1 MGAVGEYS
9 ATEMLEMYR
18 RMRVIRRFEQRT
30 AELYRATEVPGFVHT
45 SIGQEATA
53 VGACWHLET
62 TDVITS
68 NHRGHGHCLAKGMQ
82 PGPMFA
88 ELMGKDS
95 GTCHGRGG
103 SMHIADPDIGVFGA
117 NGIVGAGIPIAVG
130 AATSMR
136 LRNNGRVALSFF
148 GDGAVAQ
155 GAFHEGVNLAAV
167 WNLPIVF
174 VCENNHYAEF
184 SSTAS
189 QHRVSLAE
197 RARGYGVEFIA
208 VDGNDVRAV
217 SEATGRAIE
226 SVRSGGAPVIVE
238 ALTYRW
244 HGHYEG
250 DPEKYRDP
258 EELSAWKERD
268 PLLVCKDALTS
279 LGVDSALV
287 DGIDAEVENEIDSAI
302 EQARQAPPPPV
313 SSLMDFVVDTS
324 GDGDG
329 DGDGGV
335 EPEPFE
341 PNGTFKMMHAVREA
355 IESQMRVDPEVFM
368 AGIDIGLGGSVFG
381 LFRGM
386 HEEFPDRV
394 RDTPISETAIVG
406 TAVGAAMAGMKP
418 IVEVMYLDF
427 IGVCLDQIMNQA
439 AKLRYM
445 TGGRAQ
451 MSLVIRTQ
459 MGAGRSSGSQHSQS
473 LEAMLAHI
481 PGLRVVMPSN
491 PADAYGLL
499 RSAILDP
506 NPVVFI
512 ENRLLY
518 GMTGDRP
525 PADYLVPIGK
535 AAIVRP
541 GTDVTVVSWSRMLQA
556 ALEAAENL
564 AGEGI
569 DAEVIDLRTIAPLD
583 RAAVLA
589 SLERTHRLVIVH
601 EAVRD
606 FGVGA
611 ELAALA
617 AGEGFD
623 SLRAPVVRVAPP
635 FTPAPYAPALEAEWL
650 PNSSSIADA
659 IRSLVRRNS

>member
-1 MGAVGEYS
+1 MSTVGEYS
-9 ATEMLEMYR
+9 AEQLLEMYR
-18 RMRVIRRFEQRT
+18 RMLVIRRFEQRT

-136 LRNNGRVALSFF
+136 LRNNGSVALSFF

-197 RARGYGVEFIA
+197 RARGYGLEFIA

-226 SVRSGGAPVIVE
+226 SVRAGGVPVIVE

-250 DPEKYRDP
+250 DPERYRDRD
-258 EELSAWKERD
+258 EVAEWKERD
-268 PLLVCKDALTS
+268 PLVGCAEVLMS
-279 LGVDSALV
+279 LGVDSTVIEL
-287 DGIDAEVENEIDSAI
+287 IHSEVENEIESAI
-302 EQARQAPPPPV
+302 EQARQAPSPPV

-324 GDGDG
+324 GDG
-329 DGDGGV
+329 GV
-335 EPEPFE
+335 EPEAFE

-355 IESQMRVDPEVFM
+355 IESEMRADPDVFM

-386 HEEFPDRV
+386 HEEFPGRV

-499 RSAILDP
+499 RSAIRDP

-518 GMTGDRP
+518 GMAGDRP
-525 PADYLVPIGK
+525 PVDYLVPIGR

-541 GTDVTVVSWSRMLQA
+541 GTDVTVVSWSRMLHA
-556 ALEAAENL
+556 AVEAAESL

-569 DAEVIDLRTIAPLD
+569 NAEVIDLRTIAPLD
-583 RAAVLA
+583 RATVLA

-635 FTPAPYAPALEAEWL
+635 FTPAPYAPVLEAEWL
-650 PNSSSIADA
+650 PTSSSISDA
-659 IRSLVRRNS
+659 IRALVRRDS

>member
-1 MGAVGEYS
+1 MTTVGEYS
-9 ATEMLEMYR
+9 AVELLEMYR
-18 RMRVIRRFEQRT
+18 RMLVIRRFEQRT

-88 ELMGKDS
+88 ELMGKEA

-103 SMHIADPDIGVFGA
+103 SMHIADPDVGVFGA

-130 AATSMR
+130 AATAMR
-136 LRNNGRVALSFF
+136 LRDSGGVALSFF

-197 RARGYGVEFIA
+197 RAPGYGLEFIA

-226 SVRSGGAPVIVE
+226 SVRAGGAPVIVE

-250 DPEKYRDP
+250 DPERYRDR
-258 EELSAWKERD
+258 EELAAWKERD
-268 PLLVCKDALTS
+268 PLIVCVDALTS
-279 LGVDSALV
+279 LGVEAAHIEALRA
-287 DGIDAEVENEIDSAI
+287 DVEHEIESAI
-302 EQARQAPPPPV
+302 EHARQASPPPV

-324 GDGDG
+324 S
-329 DGDGGV
+329 DGGA

-341 PNGTFKMMHAVREA
+341 ANGTFKMMHAVREA
-355 IESQMRVDPEVFM
+355 IESEMRVDPDVFM

-386 HEEFPDRV
+386 HEEFPNRV

-491 PADAYGLL
+491 PADTYGLL
-499 RSAILDP
+499 RSAIRDP

-518 GMTGDRP
+518 GMSGDRP

-535 AAIVRP
+535 AAIARP
-541 GTDVTVVSWSRMLQA
+541 GTDVTVVSWSRMLHA

-564 AGEGI
+564 AAEGI
-569 DAEVIDLRTIAPLD
+569 SAEVVDLRTIAPLD
-583 RAAVLA
+583 RATVLA
-589 SLERTHRLVIVH
+589 SLERTHRLVVVH

-611 ELAALA
+611 ELAAIA